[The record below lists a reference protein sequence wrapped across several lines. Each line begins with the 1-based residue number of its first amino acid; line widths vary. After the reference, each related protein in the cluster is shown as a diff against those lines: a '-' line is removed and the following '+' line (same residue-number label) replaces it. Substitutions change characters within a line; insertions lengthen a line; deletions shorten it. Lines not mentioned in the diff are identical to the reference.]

1 MHFSSSY
8 TCQASLAS
16 RTLCC
21 RTFGLHHNL
30 LKMRKLPLRWFC
42 LAPTV
47 GNSMREFGSVFI
59 GNSEYSTAANSK
71 GIHAHQQRRK
81 NSLLKFKNLQM
92 KLGVLSLTKSEEGL
106 DTICPSKWTDWK
118 NSCNFWCRILH
129 VTVNGKMILP
139 AFFEISTLW
148 RAIVI
153 RMDVHRKLVFFVQH
167 SDCGWKEQ
175 QATFGVKRTHI
186 DCRERDK
193 QTDQNQHKPADFIV
207 ACKFICQCF
216 FCTDRV
222 NIFEDF
228 TVMRCTL
235 LSKHFRFIIYVH
247 NPLNSV
253 SGI

>member
-1 MHFSSSY
+1 
-8 TCQASLAS
+8 
-16 RTLCC
+16 
-21 RTFGLHHNL
+21 
-30 LKMRKLPLRWFC
+30 
-42 LAPTV
+42 
-47 GNSMREFGSVFI
+47 
-59 GNSEYSTAANSK
+59 
-71 GIHAHQQRRK
+71 
-81 NSLLKFKNLQM
+81 
-92 KLGVLSLTKSEEGL
+92 
-106 DTICPSKWTDWK
+106 
-118 NSCNFWCRILH
+118 
-129 VTVNGKMILP
+129 
-139 AFFEISTLW
+139 
-148 RAIVI
+148 
-153 RMDVHRKLVFFVQH
+153 MDVHRKLVFFVQH

-207 ACKFICQCF
+207 ACKFICSVFF
-216 FCTDRV
+216 FCADRV